1 MAVAITKDNLFRQVA
16 RMSATTKAGMTDLAV
31 RSILDA
37 ETSLRDAKT
46 ARLRSARLERE
57 AQIAASQQLPKP
69 RSVKARRK

>member
-57 AQIAASQQLPKP
+57 AQIAASQPVPKP
-69 RSVKARRK
+69 RPVKARRK